1 VSQCPASPL
10 FRPEQS
16 RFVDGLRCVTALH
29 KAAKSKQGLCYNTL
43 PFASYKSLGKET
55 VPRIKSAIKRVE
67 ITERNRVRNRAWKS
81 YVRSARNRVE
91 EAAKS
96 GQPDDTTKALNEA
109 YAKIDRAVSK
119 GILHRNTGARRKAR
133 LVAMVK
139 RFATATPKAGG
150 KGKSKSKKSA
160 AS

>member
-1 VSQCPASPL
+1 
-10 FRPEQS
+10 
-16 RFVDGLRCVTALH
+16 
-29 KAAKSKQGLCYNTL
+29 
-43 PFASYKSLGKET
+43 

-91 EAAKS
+91 EAAKA
-96 GQPDDTTKALNEA
+96 GKPADTTKALNEA

-133 LVAMVK
+133 LVAMIK
-139 RFATATPKAGG
+139 KLAATTPKTSG
-150 KGKSKSKKSA
+150 KGKKSA